1 MENEIY
7 KIQQFID
14 GLIET
19 LGADKNIFTPEKQI
33 SWLKSSRLLVRYSK
47 RLELAILNASIIA
60 KANEFQKRG

>member
-19 LGADKNIFTPEKQI
+19 LGADENIFTPEKQI
-33 SWLKSSRLLVRYSK
+33 SWLQSSRLLVRYSK